1 MSDAVQE
8 NTVVTPVIEAV
19 TSVVEVAPVMRA
31 KGRKARGGTGDKPV
45 KEKKAKPAKVIPVS
59 KTWNVPR
66 PRGIG
71 SDQTIFLK
79 HIHSLIVE
87 LAPELLEMEDIRNE
101 FNSLVEFLSTYTN
114 ADFVTWTPNRA
125 SRYAIYTYMGSAYNP
140 KYSFLCQYGR
150 WQNWRTE
157 QSPEK
162 LAIEARWL
170 KFWELIKPAMWAPL
184 KRVHFD
190 KDYRVRIKQFQDTII
205 NIENATEQRIVDLRE
220 RAERQKKYFIEQIT
234 KMLKEDPDYKEEGV

>member
-8 NTVVTPVIEAV
+8 NTVINVAEG
-19 TSVVEVAPVMRA
+19 APVKGN
-31 KGRKARGGTGDKPV
+31 KGRNVRGGAGDKPV
-45 KEKKAKPAKVIPVS
+45 KEKKVKPAKVIPVS

-71 SDQTIFLK
+71 SDQTIFLR
-79 HIHSLIVE
+79 HIHSLILE
-87 LAPELLEMEDIRNE
+87 LAPQLLEMEDIRNE
-101 FNSLVEFLSTYTN
+101 FNSLVEFLSRYTN
-114 ADFVTWTPNRA
+114 ADFVTWTP
-125 SRYAIYTYMGSAYNP
+125 SKGGRYSIYTYMGSAYNP
-140 KYSFLCQYGR
+140 KYSFLCQCGR
-150 WQNWRTE
+150 WTNWRTE

-162 LAIEARWL
+162 LAVEARWL
-170 KFWELIKPAMWAPL
+170 KFWELIKPAIWGPL

-205 NIENATEQRIVDLRE
+205 NIETATEQRIVDLRE